1 MATRYTA
8 DQVMAAAARCGA
20 RGVSKLD
27 TQLWE
32 AAMREELGQTVGEQ
46 EAHESQVREAG
57 EVRVASAQ
65 AARPTGL
72 AAVRLRAEERKAR
85 QGRS

>member
-1 MATRYTA
+1 MPTA

-32 AAMREELGQTVGEQ
+32 MAMREELGLTVGEQ
-46 EAHESQVREAG
+46 EAHESKAREAG
-57 EVRVASAQ
+57 EARVARAQ
-65 AARPTGL
+65 SARPTGL
-72 AAVRLRAEERKAR
+72 AAVRLRAEERNRKAR
-85 QGRS
+85 EGRS